1 MKTGRPTKLNPE
13 LMEKAANYINE
24 YENHSVIPSVAGLA
38 LYLKISRAA
47 IYVWSKENDQ
57 FMDILEEILSKQEQL
72 CLSNG
77 LTGDYNA
84 TIVKL
89 VLGKHGYSDKQET
102 EISGNPDKPFSVP
115 VMFVE
120 AKGN

>member
-1 MKTGRPTKLNPE
+1 MKKGRPSKLTPE
-13 LMEKAANYINE
+13 LMDKAADYINKYQE
-24 YENHSVIPSVAGLA
+24 HSVIPSVAGLA

-47 IYVWSKENDQ
+47 VYVWAKDNED
-57 FMDILEEILSKQEQL
+57 FMDILEDILSKQEQL

-102 EISGNPDKPFSVP
+102 ELSGNPDRPLSVP
-115 VMFVE
+115 VVFV
-120 AKGN
+120 AARD